1 MLVDTLKLLSF
12 SEWRAPI
19 AKARRLG
26 LFQRWEIVAIAAI
39 SLVAVIFETFGV
51 GMLLPVLQFVE
62 HGGQIDQLVADSRL
76 WRGLAAAF
84 GAIGQDITLLG
95 LSAVVLFLLVMRQAV
110 TAGRAVLVEVIR
122 ARAARSLSERCFAA
136 IMSARGEYI
145 QTVGSGNFSVI
156 VATQAQSGAS
166 ILRSLSEVWSNTVTM
181 IGYALIILAIALV
194 PGLIALGAGMLIMLS
209 ISGLIGMT
217 RRTSESFVDAKAAF
231 SQHLVERIMAWR
243 LIKTTNSEDFERG
256 LVRRHASKLARL
268 DIRIAKIFNTMTF
281 VVISGQAF
289 LLLLVLNISVG
300 VLNIELSAITL
311 LFLAMFRLMPIV
323 TSFGRLRQSTAANE
337 AYLTQVLGYMD
348 ASAERTEID
357 NGTKPFPGVK
367 KGIEFRN
374 VEFTYAR
381 GGEPVLNDLSVT
393 IPAGRITAI
402 TGPSGAG
409 KSTLVDMLPRLI
421 IPQRG
426 EVKIDGVPINEIVLP
441 ELRANVHYVGQTPL
455 LINGSVA
462 DNVRY
467 ARQQASLDEVVEA
480 CKLARAHEFVSTM
493 PNGYDTEVGEG
504 GALLSGGQ
512 RQRLAIARAFLSDAQ
527 VIVLD
532 EPTSALDYE
541 SEAKIHEALRDLVA
555 KRDATVVVIA
565 HRASTVLSSDYVIAL
580 ENGQLARCGATKT
593 IAREHGW
600 LRDLVEDGARSLPET
615 VEIR

>member
-1 MLVDTLKLLSF
+1 MLIDTLKLLSL

-26 LFQRWEIVAIAAI
+26 LFRRREIAAI
-39 SLVAVIFETFGV
+39 GVISVITVVFETFGM

-62 HGGQIDQLVADSRL
+62 HEGRIERLIADSRL
-76 WRGLAAAF
+76 WRILADAF
-84 GAIGQDITLLG
+84 DLVGQDITLLG
-95 LSAVVLFLLVMRQAV
+95 LSAVVLFMLIMRQAV
-110 TAGRAVLVEVIR
+110 ATGRALLVEVIR

-145 QTVGSGNFSVI
+145 QTVGSGTFSVI
-156 VATQAQSGAS
+156 VGTQAQSGAS
-166 ILRSLSEVWSNTVTM
+166 ILRSLSEVWSNTITL
-181 IGYALIILAIALV
+181 IGYAVIMAVIALV
-194 PGLIALGAGMLIMLS
+194 PALIALAAGLLIMLG

-217 RRTSESFVDAKAAF
+217 RHASKSFVDAKAAF
-231 SQHLVERIMAWR
+231 SQHLVERLTAWR

-256 LVRRHASKLARL
+256 LARRHANKLAGL
-268 DIRIAKIFNTMTF
+268 DIRIAKISNMMTF
-281 VVISGQAF
+281 VVVAGQAF

-300 VLNIELSAITL
+300 VLEIELSAITL
-311 LFLAMFRLMPIV
+311 LFLAMFRMMPIF

-337 AYLTQVLGYMD
+337 AYLTQVLSYMD
-348 ASAERTEID
+348 ASVEHREID
-357 NGTKPFPGVK
+357 TGRQTFPGVS

-381 GGEPVLNDLSVT
+381 GGAPVLNDLSVS
-393 IPAGRITAI
+393 IPAGQITAI

-421 IPQRG
+421 LPQRG
-426 EVKIDGVPINEIVLP
+426 EVRIDGVPINEIVLS
-441 ELRANVHYVGQTPL
+441 ELRANLHYVGQTPM

-467 ARQQASLDEVVEA
+467 ARQEASLVEVIEA
-480 CKLARAHEFVSTM
+480 CCLARADEFVSAM

-504 GALLSGGQ
+504 GTLLSGGQ

-555 KRDATVVVIA
+555 KRNATVIVIA
-565 HRASTVLSSDYVIAL
+565 HRASTVLNSDYVIAL
-580 ENGQLARCGATKT
+580 DEGKLARCGATKT
-593 IAREHGW
+593 ITREQSW
-600 LRDLVEDGARSLPET
+600 LRDMVDGGEPFAPET
-615 VEIR
+615 VEPR